1 MPRGGGK
8 GETLLRT
15 PIFKLRYTRTIHFLL
30 RSIYS
35 ARQTFGGFCK
45 KSSDCNDG
53 PACGNRQT
61 TKRSATAKQMHE
73 ATGLTVLALLL
84 ALPGQRPSCELSGK
98 CKKSANE

>member
-1 MPRGGGK
+1 MFADGK
-8 GETLLRT
+8 KCTLMEM
-15 PIFKLRYTRTIHFLL
+15 
-30 RSIYS
+30 
-35 ARQTFGGFCK
+35 
-45 KSSDCNDG
+45 

-84 ALPGQRPSCELSGK
+84 APLAQRPLCELSSI

>member
-1 MPRGGGK
+1 MPRGRGK
-8 GETLLRT
+8 GETFCVPTVLSCD
-15 PIFKLRYTRTIHFLL
+15 TRGRHILFS
-30 RSIYS
+30 RPVYS

-45 KSSDCNDG
+45 KSAYCNDG
-53 PACGNRQT
+53 PACGNRQP

-84 ALPGQRPSCELSGK
+84 ALPEQRPACELASK